1 MVLLF
6 PRPSGALVIEPQ
18 HARCCCSC
26 SWTLSH
32 WHLIAY
38 RSLPSITARAY
49 QTPARPREFS
59 PQPKRFSSPF
69 QYLGRAAELWRCM
82 RSKTNDPM
90 SPKGQA
96 IEAESR
102 FAQVRAA
109 HVWQFRTI
117 EEIAARQKIKEEQDA
132 GAGLSVDA
140 MK

>member
-1 MVLLF
+1 M
-6 PRPSGALVIEPQ
+6 
-18 HARCCCSC
+18 
-26 SWTLSH
+26 
-32 WHLIAY
+32 
-38 RSLPSITARAY
+38 
-49 QTPARPREFS
+49 
-59 PQPKRFSSPF
+59 
-69 QYLGRAAELWRCM
+69 GRAAELWRCM

-117 EEIAARQKIKEEQDA
+117 EEIAAREKIKEEQQA
-132 GAGLSVDA
+132 GVGPSVIS